1 MVKRKVA
8 EESARLEEGRAEC
21 QPNAAA
27 ALAGVAGGLAGAML
41 GGNVGSTNG
50 AAVAGAAAGAALGVL
65 AIEVAKEMKPP
76 AEALPQAVD
85 YLRQHLGDMITSY
98 LSGADNQAVMD
109 LWAEGKSHPGE
120 LSALRLR
127 TARDATTYI
136 VQAYGDIAAQSWFLG
151 TNDLLDESSPAWV
164 LRHGEKP
171 DDWESVVPAARA
183 FVEHAR

>member
-1 MVKRKVA
+1 MEKTKVA
-8 EESARLEEGRAEC
+8 AESASLEEGRVGCPQDAV
-21 QPNAAA
+21 A
-27 ALAGVAGGLAGAML
+27 ALAGLAGGLAGAVL

-50 AAVAGAAAGAALGVL
+50 AAVAGAAAGTALGVL
-65 AIEVAKEMKPP
+65 AIEVAQEMKPS

-98 LSGADNQAVMD
+98 LSGADNQSVMD

-151 TNDLLDESSPAWV
+151 TNNLLDESSPAWV

-171 DDWESVVPAARA
+171 DDWELVVPAARA
-183 FVEHAR
+183 YVEHAR